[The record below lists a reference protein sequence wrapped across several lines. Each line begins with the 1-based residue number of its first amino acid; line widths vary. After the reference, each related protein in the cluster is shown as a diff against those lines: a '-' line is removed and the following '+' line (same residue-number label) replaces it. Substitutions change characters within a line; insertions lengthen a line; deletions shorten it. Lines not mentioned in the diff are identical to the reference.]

1 MLGFRYANAGHGM
14 SDPSQAL
21 RQALAQSLKQKGEL
35 TDPLIEAAFLAVPR
49 HAFLPDIPLEQ
60 AYVDDAIPV
69 KRDPDGSVVSSAS
82 QPTMIAMMLRQLRL
96 SPGDNVL
103 EIGAGTG
110 YNAALMQHIV
120 GEEGTITTLDLDK
133 EMVETAQVNLQRIS
147 SGNNIRVVHADG
159 AAGYAPRAS
168 YDRII
173 ATVGIWDIPAN
184 WVKQLKPK
192 GIIVAPLWI
201 DTGQVSAAFTIQSDD
216 TLYSPHNL
224 PCGFIQLRGAAAGPV
239 VVRRVGSSSL
249 VLISNEVI
257 SVDMA
262 ALHSLLSED
271 VEQSLLDIRLKA
283 GEFSM
288 GFLPYLT
295 LNIPRGMTFV
305 AYTIT
310 TNEQAYGITGH
321 GFGLLSVGS
330 ACFVPLE
337 AHGEAH
343 TFGALD
349 TLIALQETLMAWDRA
364 GRPSGKEIRLR
375 LIPIEQM
382 KPAINTGKIF
392 TRDDHYMHVWQDS
405 VK

>member
-1 MLGFRYANAGHGM
+1 MADSAE
-14 SDPSQAL
+14 AL
-21 RQALAQSLKQKGEL
+21 RQALVQSLKQKGEL

-60 AYVDDAIPV
+60 AYADDAVPV

-96 SPGDNVL
+96 SAGDNVL

-120 GEEGTITTLDLDK
+120 GDEGTVTTLELDND
-133 EMVETAQVNLQRIS
+133 MVQMAEANLQRIS
-147 SGNNIRVVHADG
+147 SGNQVRVVHADG

-173 ATVGIWDIPAN
+173 ATVGIWDIPAA
-184 WVKQLKPK
+184 WVRQLKPK

-201 DTGQVSAAFTIQSDD
+201 ETGQVSAAFTIQADE
-216 TLYSPHNL
+216 TLYSVHNL
-224 PCGFIQLRGAAAGPV
+224 PCGFIQLRGVSAGPTV
-239 VVRRVGSSSL
+239 IRRVGSSSL
-249 VLISNEVI
+249 VLISNEVNMI
-257 SVDMA
+257 DMA

-271 VEQSLLDIRLKA
+271 VEQGLLDIRLKP
-283 GEFSM
+283 GEYSM
-288 GFLPYLT
+288 GFLPYLA
-295 LNIPRGMTFV
+295 LNVPRGTIFV

-310 TNEQAYGITGH
+310 TNGQSYGISGH
-321 GFGLLSVGS
+321 GFGLLGAGS

-337 AHGEAH
+337 GHGETH
-343 TFGALD
+343 IFGAMD
-349 TLIALQETLMAWDRA
+349 TLMALQEALAAWDQA
-364 GRPSGKEIRLR
+364 GRPGSKEIRLR
-375 LIPIEQM
+375 LVPIEHM
-382 KPAINTGKIF
+382 KPAINTGKIY
-392 TRDDHYMHVWQDS
+392 TRDDHYLHVWQDS

>member
-1 MLGFRYANAGHGM
+1 MP
-14 SDPSQAL
+14 DPAEAL
-21 RQALAQSLKQKGEL
+21 RLALVQSLKQKGEL
-35 TDPLIEAAFLAVPR
+35 TDSQMEAAFLAVPR

-60 AYVDDAIPV
+60 AYADDAIPV

-120 GEEGTITTLDLDK
+120 GEEGNITTLELDK
-133 EMVETAQVNLQRIS
+133 DMVQTAQTNLQRIS
-147 SGNNIRVVHADG
+147 SGDHIRVVHTDG

-173 ATVGIWDIPAN
+173 ATVGVWDIPLA

-192 GIIVAPLWI
+192 GIIVAPLWV
-201 DTGQVSAAFTIQSDD
+201 DAGQVSAAFTIQSDD

-224 PCGFIQLRGAAAGPV
+224 PCGFIQLRGAAAGPGV
-239 VVRRVGSSSL
+239 IRRVGSSSL

-257 SVDMA
+257 SIDMA

-271 VEQSLLDIRLKA
+271 VEQSLLDFRLKP

-295 LNIPRGMTFV
+295 LNVPRGMTFV

-321 GFGLLSVGS
+321 GFGLLSSGS
-330 ACFVPLE
+330 VCFVPLE
-337 AHGEAH
+337 GHGEVH

-349 TLIALQETLMAWDRA
+349 ALIALQESLAAWDRA
-364 GRPSGKEIRLR
+364 GRPGGKEIRLR

-382 KPAINTGKIF
+382 KPAINTGKVF
-392 TRDDHYMHVWQDS
+392 TRDDHYVHVWQDTT
-405 VK
+405 K